1 MGSCFFIDMKISKYL
16 TLAEATKSQ
25 TATRKGIDNSPN
37 AGQLLAMKWIATEI
51 FDPVREFVGGPLHAS
66 SFFRSEALNKA
77 IGGSS
82 TTSQHMKGE
91 AIDIDCDTY
100 GNGTN
105 RVVFDFIRNK
115 LDFDQLIYEYPN
127 VQGAPAWV
135 HVSLKRSGRNRKQ
148 LLVKLKDKYIPF
160 SDYKVGMV

>member
-1 MGSCFFIDMKISKYL
+1 MLFIFTMKISKYL

-25 TATRKGIDNSPN
+25 TAIRKGIDNMPN
-37 AGQLLAMKWIATEI
+37 ADQLLAMKWVASEI

-66 SFFRSEALNKA
+66 SFFRSPELNAA

-105 RVVFDFIRNK
+105 KEVFDFIRKK
-115 LDFDQLIYEYPN
+115 LEFDQLIGEYPN
-127 VQGAPAWV
+127 VAGDFAWV

-148 LLVKLKDKYIPF
+148 VLIKLKEKYIPF
-160 SDYKVGMV
+160 ADYKVGMV